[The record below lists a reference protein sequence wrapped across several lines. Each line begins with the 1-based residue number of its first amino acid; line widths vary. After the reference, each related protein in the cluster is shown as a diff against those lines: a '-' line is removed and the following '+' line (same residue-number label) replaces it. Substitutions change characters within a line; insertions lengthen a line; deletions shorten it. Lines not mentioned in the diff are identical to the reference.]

1 MAMISRILSEL
12 AACGDIEVTRDRI
25 TIARTLPRAW

>member
-1 MAMISRILSEL
+1 MISRILSEL
-12 AACGDIEVTRDRI
+12 VAGGYIEVARDRI